1 MIEQTALPR
10 VKVLRHGWIVR
21 DGSRVLDASSS
32 VTLIEENDR
41 RLLVDTGASKDS
53 DALICALSEI
63 DLRPQDIDDVV
74 NTHLHIDHCGCND
87 LFTNARFHAHASEA
101 PPLGTVRFDGD
112 IYLSS
117 HIHVVHT
124 PGHTRG
130 CVSVFV
136 ESDTKYAI
144 CGDALPT
151 EANYLS
157 WVPPGIHF
165 DRSLALASMGRIV
178 GWAQTVVPGHDKP
191 FKVMGKK

>member
-1 MIEQTALPR
+1 MIERGAPPKVR
-10 VKVLRHGWIVR
+10 VLRHGWIVR
-21 DGSRVLDASSS
+21 DGSRVVDASSS
-32 VTLIEENDR
+32 ATLIEEGDR

-101 PPLGTVRFDGD
+101 PPLETVRFTGD
-112 IYLSS
+112 VDLSP
-117 HIHVVHT
+117 HVRVVHT

-136 ESDTKYAI
+136 ESDTRYAI

-151 EANYLS
+151 EANYRS
-157 WVPPGIHF
+157 WVPPGVHF
-165 DRSLALASMGRIV
+165 DRSLALASMGLIV

-191 FKVMGKK
+191 FIVMGKK